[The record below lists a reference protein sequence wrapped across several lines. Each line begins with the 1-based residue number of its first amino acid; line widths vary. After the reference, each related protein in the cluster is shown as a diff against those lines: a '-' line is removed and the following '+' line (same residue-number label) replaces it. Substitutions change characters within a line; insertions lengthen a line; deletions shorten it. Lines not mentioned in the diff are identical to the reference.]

1 MEQIEQYDNCVS
13 LGWFCGTA
21 GSLSRLG
28 LRNFSGPFD
37 WYCSDFDSVINQID
51 NEFIDFM
58 KRKNLEV
65 VENKPTVFR
74 DKKYNF
80 YCNHDIKENFDIE
93 YADIYDKYMKR
104 ARRFIESIK
113 NPTCFFRAVRSEK
126 EIEYIVDNAD
136 YIENI
141 LKKYNSRNS
150 IVYILLNGMNSL
162 PNNFRWFRLALEQYS
177 WKTYDILNM
186 FKQSEELLQFC
197 ETLLKPERIKL
208 NKKFDNQKNGQR
220 TSAAEVNY
228 YVSNDIDGIDKKI
241 LDMFNLQKNESF
253 YIWGGGRYGIPLYR
267 YLFKRNIKIKAII
280 DNRPGNEFP
289 RDICVISPNDIETD
303 SKIFIAVS
311 NEISNS
317 EIKEQVKNKK
327 CQFLTYRELGYG
339 LE

>member
-37 WYCSDFDSVINQID
+37 WYFSDFDSVINQID

-58 KRKNLEV
+58 KKKNLEV
-65 VENKPTVFR
+65 VENKPTVFI

-93 YADIYDKYMKR
+93 YTDIYDKYMKR

-136 YIENI
+136 YIESI

-162 PNNFRWFRLALEQYS
+162 PNNFRWFRLALEQYG
-177 WKTYDILNM
+177 WNTYEIRNM

-241 LDMFNLQKNESF
+241 LDMFNLQNNESF

-280 DNRPGNEFP
+280 DNKPGNEFP

-327 CQFLTYRELGYG
+327 CQLLTYRELGYG